1 MLAKFPDEDH
11 ILSPGTDD
19 ARPDIQSLR
28 NNDNFRHDC
37 ARYSENISEGRHD
50 EEWLQQAWVA
60 HEKHR
65 RGDFDDYLE
74 QKFVEDWSTEIPEEY
89 RVRRARQSIDSAAS
103 DSRRLSTATSVVS
116 RGSAS
121 GDGSPVTKTT
131 PENVRTLQK
140 LTLENSPLPSEAGST
155 RDLSPTVGTSMEGVI
170 FSPSREM

>member
-1 MLAKFPDEDH
+1 VLAKFPDEGH
-11 ILSPGTDD
+11 ILSPGTDN

-74 QKFVEDWSTEIPEEY
+74 QKFVEDWSTEIPEEC
-89 RVRRARQSIDSAAS
+89 RMRRARQSIDSAAS
-103 DSRRLSTATSVVS
+103 GSRRVSTTASIAS
-116 RGSAS
+116 RGSGSRA
-121 GDGSPVTKTT
+121 GSPVTKTT
-131 PENVRTLQK
+131 PENVRTLRN
-140 LTLENSPLPSEAGST
+140 LTLENSPLPSEAGSP
-155 RDLSPTVGTSMEGVI
+155 RDLSPNVGTSMEGVI
-170 FSPSREM
+170 LSPSREM

>member
-103 DSRRLSTATSVVS
+103 GSRRVSTATSVVS

-121 GDGSPVTKTT
+121 RDGSPVTKTT

-170 FSPSREM
+170 LSPSREM